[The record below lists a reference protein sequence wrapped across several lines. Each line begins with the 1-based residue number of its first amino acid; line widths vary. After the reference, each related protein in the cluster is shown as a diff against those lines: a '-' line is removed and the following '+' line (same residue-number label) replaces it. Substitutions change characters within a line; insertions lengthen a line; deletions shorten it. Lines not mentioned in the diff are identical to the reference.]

1 MQFDVVQSSVEGA
14 VATLTI
20 DRPSVNALDSAG
32 YGELDERLYQLSRD
46 QSVRAVVLTA
56 AGERFF
62 GAGSD
67 VKEFAA
73 LNDVTGPLYSQR
85 TISVRARLYQFP
97 LPVICAI
104 NGSAYG
110 GSLGLAV
117 CADIRLS
124 VPEAR
129 FNLGE
134 INMGTLGLTQHLS
147 ARCHN
152 GSVRRMV
159 YTGEAIDAQTA
170 QAIGLIDEILPRA
183 ELLPRAYE
191 LARTIADKAPT
202 AIRYA
207 KECLIEAEKSA
218 LAGAQFEAERIYRLW
233 GTQDKTEAVNAFLEK
248 RRPQFKDR

>member
-1 MQFDVVQSSVEGA
+1 MQFDVIQLRVEGA
-14 VATLTI
+14 IATLTI
-20 DRPSVNALDSAG
+20 DSPPVNVLDSAG
-32 YGELDERLYQLSRD
+32 YGELNERLYELSRNQD
-46 QSVRAVVLTA
+46 VRAVVLTA

-62 GAGSD
+62 GAGSN

-73 LNDVTGPLYSQR
+73 LNDVTGPIYSQR
-85 TISVRARLYQFP
+85 NMAVRSSLYHFP

-152 GSVRRMV
+152 GTVRRMV

-170 QAIGLIDEILPRA
+170 REIGLIDEILPRA
-183 ELLPRAYE
+183 ELLPRAYA
-191 LARTIADKAPT
+191 LAESIASKSPI

-218 LAGAQFEAERIYRLW
+218 LAGTDFEAERIYKLW

-248 RRPQFKDR
+248 RKPQFKGC

>member
-1 MQFDVVQSSVEGA
+1 MQFDVVRSSVEGA

-20 DRPSVNALDSAG
+20 DRPPVNVLDSAG

-85 TISVRARLYQFP
+85 TMSVRARLYQFP

-110 GSLGLAV
+110 LSL
-117 CADIRLS
+117 IH
-124 VPEAR
+124 
-129 FNLGE
+129 
-134 INMGTLGLTQHLS
+134 I
-147 ARCHN
+147 
-152 GSVRRMV
+152 
-159 YTGEAIDAQTA
+159 
-170 QAIGLIDEILPRA
+170 
-183 ELLPRAYE
+183 
-191 LARTIADKAPT
+191 
-202 AIRYA
+202 
-207 KECLIEAEKSA
+207 
-218 LAGAQFEAERIYRLW
+218 
-233 GTQDKTEAVNAFLEK
+233 
-248 RRPQFKDR
+248 

>member
-1 MQFDVVQSSVEGA
+1 MQFDVIQMRVEGA
-14 VATLTI
+14 IATLTI
-20 DRPSVNALDSAG
+20 DSPPVNVLDSAG
-32 YGELDERLYQLSRD
+32 YGELNERLYELSRNQD
-46 QSVRAVVLTA
+46 VRAVVLTA

-62 GAGSD
+62 GAGSN

-73 LNDVTGPLYSQR
+73 LNDVTGPIYSRRNMAVRSSLYH
-85 TISVRARLYQFP
+85 FP

-152 GSVRRMV
+152 GAVRRMV

-170 QAIGLIDEILPRA
+170 REIGLIDEILPQA
-183 ELLPRAYE
+183 ELLPRAYA
-191 LARTIADKAPT
+191 LAETIASKSPI

-218 LAGAQFEAERIYRLW
+218 LAGTDFEAERIYKLW

-248 RRPQFKDR
+248 RKPQFRGC

>member
-1 MQFDVVQSSVEGA
+1 MQFDVIQLRVEGA
-14 VATLTI
+14 IATLTI
-20 DRPSVNALDSAG
+20 DSPPVNVLDSAG
-32 YGELDERLYQLSRD
+32 YGELNERLYELSRNQD
-46 QSVRAVVLTA
+46 VRAVVLTA

-62 GAGSD
+62 GAGSN

-73 LNDVTGPLYSQR
+73 LNDVTGPIYSQR
-85 TISVRARLYQFP
+85 NMAVRSSLYHFP

-152 GSVRRMV
+152 GTVRRMV

-170 QAIGLIDEILPRA
+170 REIGLIDEILPRA
-183 ELLPRAYE
+183 ELLPRAYA
-191 LARTIADKAPT
+191 LAENIASKSPI

-218 LAGAQFEAERIYRLW
+218 LAGTDFEAERIYKLW

-248 RRPQFKDR
+248 RKPQFKGC